1 MSFSEIITY
10 PFSWLLLMLYDWT
23 LNYGVAILL
32 FAVVVKLVLLPFQM
46 KSKRSMMRMA
56 RLQPIMK
63 ELEKKHNGNQQKYQA
78 EVARLYKEEKINPM
92 SGCLWS
98 LIPFPILIALYS
110 VIRQPFI
117 RLMRVSEETL
127 EIITA
132 KATELGYEAASN
144 AAYAEIGL
152 ADFVHNH
159 FSEFEGISDKLVD
172 LDFGFL
178 GINLGAMPQ
187 WNFFAKTDWSDP
199 SIWGPA
205 FGLFLVP
212 IISALLS
219 YFSMKVSSA
228 SNPGTAETQGQ
239 MKGMMLMMPLVSL
252 YICFIMPAALGVYW
266 IANSLLAII
275 QDFFLNRHY
284 NKILD
289 AEDAERRERM
299 NAREAEIE
307 RKRLETEKLRAEG
320 ATERNKNTSKKKLQ
334 TAEKVQNEERL
345 AAERA
350 EEKARRRREEGLPE
364 DDTPDSQV
372 GTRRYARGR
381 AYVADRFTNPDS
393 AQTAAADSD
402 VQPEAGETVAETDD
416 APAEE

>member
-1 MSFSEIITY
+1 
-10 PFSWLLLMLYDWT
+10 
-23 LNYGVAILL
+23 
-32 FAVVVKLVLLPFQM
+32 
-46 KSKRSMMRMA
+46 
-56 RLQPIMK
+56 
-63 ELEKKHNGNQQKYQA
+63 
-78 EVARLYKEEKINPM
+78 
-92 SGCLWS
+92 
-98 LIPFPILIALYS
+98 
-110 VIRQPFI
+110 
-117 RLMRVSEETL
+117 
-127 EIITA
+127 
-132 KATELGYEAASN
+132 
-144 AAYAEIGL
+144 
-152 ADFVHNH
+152 
-159 FSEFEGISDKLVD
+159 
-172 LDFGFL
+172 
-178 GINLGAMPQ
+178 
-187 WNFFAKTDWSDP
+187 
-199 SIWGPA
+199 
-205 FGLFLVP
+205 
-212 IISALLS
+212 
-219 YFSMKVSSA
+219 MKVSSA

-350 EEKARRRREEGLPE
+350 EEKARRRREAGLPE